1 MDTGKT
7 WLCDFGA
14 AEFKDRVISKQFHG
28 TKSYCPPEVFEI
40 QRFLPLEGTVWS
52 LGKGKII
59 RNISNSKGILLYT
72 MLIGHPPFQ
81 NVMHI
86 CAGKIRIPGYISKE
100 CRSLIE
106 NCLQTDPKRRLRLQQ
121 MSSHEWLLKPRT
133 DFIGGFSEMQKFWR
147 RKGRLN
153 SLGTAR
159 TTESESSE
167 ECSYRA
173 STGRNE
179 PEPITIPIRTPMASH
194 CLSLESTCL
203 RPDSGFDTC
212 SEGPILRQSFNGSP
226 SCPHTSTSSQ
236 SSSQNLFCSLCS
248 SSYYTVE
255 ERFTS
260 FDDNDSSRGSLISSA
275 YFSTS
280 SDGPTHFR
288 GNYALDDEEGDITII
303 AEHPHK
309 QNNRNGSKRWSKFE
323 REISS
328 DEDETII
335 LNKVQI

>member
-1 MDTGKT
+1 
-7 WLCDFGA
+7 
-14 AEFKDRVISKQFHG
+14 
-28 TKSYCPPEVFEI
+28 
-40 QRFLPLEGTVWS
+40 
-52 LGKGKII
+52 
-59 RNISNSKGILLYT
+59 
-72 MLIGHPPFQ
+72 
-81 NVMHI
+81 MHI
-86 CAGKIRIPGYISKE
+86 CAGKIRIPGYISKGTCSIRTKSNKLSE

-280 SDGPTHFR
+280 SDGPTIFR